1 MKFNKETKKQSPT
14 KKEQVP
20 KPLPTMTYKE
30 YRNTKEGELYEVLN
44 GKVIRMMNSPSTL
57 HQVVSSQLSAEFGI
71 YLRGKT
77 CKVYAAPIDV
87 YLFENVSNKWVD
99 EKVQNWVIPDLVV
112 VSDPNKVKERGII
125 GAPELIIEIVSPLT
139 AKLDYKTKYRAYEKA
154 GVLEYW
160 IVDPSNSKVD
170 VYLLKSGMYQ
180 EVKRHFRG
188 DSIKV
193 SILDNLT
200 INLTDIFP
208 TLEDDE

>member
-14 KKEQVP
+14 KKEQMP

-44 GKVIRMMNSPSTL
+44 GKVIRMVNSPSTL
-57 HQVVSSQLSAEFGI
+57 HRAVSGQLATEFGM

-87 YLFENVSNKWVD
+87 YLFENSSNEWID

-112 VSDPNKVKERGII
+112 VSDPNKVKNIGII
-125 GAPELIIEIVSPLT
+125 GTPELIIEIVSPLT
-139 AKLDYKTKYRAYEKA
+139 AKLDYKTKYTAYEKA

-160 IVDPSNSKVD
+160 VVDPSNQKVD
-170 VYLLKSGMYQ
+170 VYLLKNGVYL
-180 EVKRHFRG
+180 EAKHYFRE

-193 SILDNLT
+193 SILDDLT
-200 INLTDIFP
+200 VDLTNIFP
-208 TLEDDE
+208 ALEEDE